1 MKRDADEIWFLD
13 LTGRKLKNRQSQRQV
28 PIHRTLIEAGFVLY
42 AQGLQQRGEVYLFP
56 ELPHDPA
63 GALSS
68 SRTFTK
74 WWGMWCERNGG
85 NYSGI
90 NDPNKTFHSFRHSFK
105 RACRDAGLGEEI
117 HDLLTGHKGVSV
129 GRGYGQGAG
138 LRILANA
145 MEQVSYPSFPAHS

>member
-1 MKRDADEIWFLD
+1 MRNGGHVSA
-13 LTGRKLKNRQSQRQV
+13 QV
-28 PIHRTLIEAGFVLY
+28 AR
-42 AQGLQQRGEVYLFP
+42 QRGEVYLFP

-63 GALSS
+63 EVLSS

-85 NYSGI
+85 EGSGI

-117 HDLLTGHKGVSV
+117 HDLLTGHKGASV

-138 LRILANA
+138 LKVLSEAIER
-145 MEQVSYPSFPAHS
+145 VSYPSFPGLP